1 MSRCDA
7 IKKSFLFKVEVEEI
21 FLFVDAE
28 VLLLL
33 NLPKARATSKVLF
46 MD

>member
-1 MSRCDA
+1 LSRCNA
-7 IKKSFLFKVEVEEI
+7 IKKSFLFKVEEEI